1 MIGIHFVFYADDV
14 LSFFIRIFVKEDK
27 IKILCIKKIMF
38 RKKLQFESYE
48 KLDNEYINKNWIS
61 QLNVLFWSHL
71 ILKETN
77 FPLRVINKNKS

>member
-1 MIGIHFVFYADDV
+1 
-14 LSFFIRIFVKEDK
+14 
-27 IKILCIKKIMF
+27 MF

-48 KLDNEYINKNWIS
+48 KLDNEYINKNWIF